1 VWLVIADW
9 SRREEDLDVTER
21 QTESAWIAETLRER
35 GESVDA
41 VAAAEILALHRE
53 YLRTTAPTEE
63 PAYDPIDELEDAE
76 TLPTDDA
83 GGAAEADGAAGAD
96 GALQLDDAARSS
108 AEPDP
113 TDTMTAAAATG
124 DFVAAEPAGSAYR
137 PAGTAS
143 VGGSSTASSPGPSVR
158 PSVRSA
164 PLSPRGQSPSNLESD
179 PPAS

>member
-1 VWLVIADW
+1 MNAEFNWWLLIVGLVVGAGLVWLVIADW

-63 PAYDPIDELEDAE
+63 PAYDPIDDLEESDEPPAADEADA
-76 TLPTDDA
+76 LTDE
-83 GGAAEADGAAGAD
+83 AAAADGATAPDYAAPHPAIAPDVEADAG
-96 GALQLDDAARSS
+96 S
-108 AEPDP
+108 PDV
-113 TDTMTAAAATG
+113 AAAA
-124 DFVAAEPAGSAYR
+124 
-137 PAGTAS
+137 AS
-143 VGGSSTASSPGPSVR
+143 PQTDVPPSR

-164 PLSPRGQSPSNLESD
+164 PLSPRGQSTSGFESE